1 MSIYSKAR
9 TKITISTILIS
20 LAVIV
25 GSWLL
30 LFGTDYI
37 LFKNNLPILFS
48 KTEIQEQVGERTITD
63 TGLGYYVITDEN
75 NVSQMYLF
83 GHKIK

>member
-9 TKITISTILIS
+9 TKVTISTILIS
-20 LAVIV
+20 LAVIL
-25 GSWLL
+25 GAWLL

-37 LFKNNLPILFS
+37 LLKNDMPILFS
-48 KTEIQEQVGERTITD
+48 KTEIKEQQGERLVID

-75 NVSQMYLF
+75 NISQMYLF

>member
-9 TKITISTILIS
+9 TKVTISTILIS
-20 LAVIV
+20 LAVIL
-25 GSWLL
+25 GAWLL

-37 LFKNNLPILFS
+37 LFKNDMPILFS
-48 KTEIQEQVGERTITD
+48 KTEIKEQQGERLVID

-75 NVSQMYLF
+75 NISQMYLF